1 MKKHLR
7 LFLFFVIGINLG
19 ACAIVYINDRYGSVG
34 MASWYEEVETASG
47 EAFDRDGFTAAH
59 RVLPFGTIVT
69 VTNLKNSRR
78 VDVKINDRGPYI
90 FGRIIDL
97 SFAAARELDML
108 EDGVTKVTIK
118 ILND

>member
-7 LFLFFVIGINLG
+7 FFLLFVIGINLG
-19 ACAIVYINDRYGSVG
+19 ACAIVFINDRYGSVG
-34 MASWYEEVETASG
+34 MASWYEGIETASG
-47 EAFDRDGFTAAH
+47 EAFSRDGFTAAH

-69 VTNLKNSRR
+69 VTNLKNNRS

-90 FGRIIDL
+90 FGRFIDL

-108 EDGVTKVTIK
+108 EDGVTKVALK
-118 ILND
+118 IIDD